1 MGAIQFGLENQI
13 DFQKKTIIFFIIIFM
28 IENMMKEE
36 LLIPMKVRF

>member
-13 DFQKKTIIFFIIIFM
+13 DYKKRQLYFIIIFM
-28 IENMMKEE
+28 IENMMKKE